1 MPSESTDPVNAAFF
15 GLAFTAALN
24 PKLLGPRKRS
34 TVTRWRNRARP
45 PLVAALS
52 KGAAPIPEGT

>member
-24 PKLLGPRKRS
+24 PMLLGADLLIRTACRGRCTSASWP
-34 TVTRWRNRARP
+34 
-45 PLVAALS
+45 AAW
-52 KGAAPIPEGT
+52 G